1 MPTYLF
7 IILHLCYLLFLIFLI
22 NTYVRD
28 VGKKNIEIIN
38 TNSSD
43 IFIPE
48 NSTYNELYMQQLND
62 LYLDSK
68 KNNDTFKFKFINI
81 LPYSDILTSKN
92 GLWNLL
98 EKNIIP
104 IF

>member
-28 VGKKNIEIIN
+28 VGEKKNIEIIN

-48 NSTYNELYMQQLND
+48 NSTYNELYISKLND
-62 LYLDSK
+62 NY
-68 KNNDTFKFKFINI
+68 I
-81 LPYSDILTSKN
+81 
-92 GLWNLL
+92 
-98 EKNIIP
+98 
-104 IF
+104 